1 MSIFRKTYS
10 PLLLLGLYL
19 FINFGTVLHTHETAT
34 FSKNLESI
42 GSRSENHDPFV
53 DGNVCRLYS
62 FSSTNYI
69 NSSNDLIVLK
79 SDYFIKKYQEKESE
93 ITLQYI
99 GFSKSLRAP
108 PSA

>member
-1 MSIFRKTYS
+1 MSIYRKTYS
-10 PLLLLGLYL
+10 PLLLLCLYL
-19 FINFGTVLHTHETAT
+19 FISLGTVLHTHETAT

-42 GSRSENHDPFV
+42 GAKSENHDPFV
-53 DGNVCRLYS
+53 EGNVCRLYS
-62 FSSTNYI
+62 FSNSSYI
-69 NSSNDLIVLK
+69 NANTDLIVLK
-79 SDYFIKKYQEKESE
+79 ADYFVKLYAEKESE